1 MSEIQLLQGDCLD
14 QLKNLDDNS
23 IDSIVTDPPYGLG
36 DNLYKRVNKT
46 VRKSFNIMLPDFN
59 ESNAKRIQYSSFSF
73 KSGLCPDLSRC
84 ESIPAIKSRVA
95 MPEGSIHF
103 DSDIEVR
110 KIEIDR
116 STVSSSFPISNTVLM
131 DKVDSNGC
139 KFIGNFIFDFGDS
152 IDFTADDVFSGNF
165 GQFSN
170 GFFSVPISSIFSSC
184 FPNLGVDF
192 PFPIFRNGILDIVWG
207 SNDMGNDAVG
217 HSFAFTEDRAED
229 VPVLTFDMR
238 GTSDNT
244 IATVSTQ
251 KSDTFTNFIRPKL
264 VRTSSAASGLSTMLQ
279 PVRVSFVLD
288 TANGTS
294 PEYFFHLYL
303 PKNLLNSISN
313 IYKNSSGFM
322 GKSWDNS
329 VPSAEIWAECLR
341 VLKPGGHLLA
351 FAGTRTQHRMAVNI
365 EDAGFEIRN
374 IIAWVYGSGFP
385 KSQNV
390 GKAIDKRGGKSVSW
404 FGPWFRAW
412 RKEKGISQKQVA
424 ALFLSKTG
432 GHTGCVA
439 NWELGFNLPTP
450 QQFNLIRDTFDL
462 PFGSMEE
469 AEREVVGRAKGAAS
483 QKTESLGKFEPEYD
497 ITASATDEA
506 KQWDGWGTA
515 LKPALEP
522 ITVARKPLTGTVA
535 DNVLEHGTGAINID
549 GCRVGNE
556 MITSLPS
563 RNSDNHHFAQDEWTK
578 TSAIGE
584 KRTYEGRFPANLI
597 HDGSD
602 EVIDL
607 FPVTGAS
614 RATPRNNGEFKS
626 VAKGRESPQVT
637 FGHNDNGG
645 SAARFFYCAKAN
657 KKDRN
662 EGLEDIDAKSTA
674 NKGNGLSRVCL
685 KCGISQRGDEVCQD
699 EDNCP
704 KEWVNPPKK
713 NNHPTV
719 KPTDLMCYLVRLV
732 TPPNGTV
739 LDPFMGSGSTGKA
752 CMTEGFNFVGIELDP
767 DYIEIARAR
776 IEAAKPDSTLNNF
789 IDWE

>member
-1 MSEIQLLQGDCLD
+1 MSEIQLIQGDCLD
-14 QLKNLDDNS
+14 QLKTLDDNS

-84 ESIPAIKSRVA
+84 ESIPVIKSRVA

-217 HSFAFTEDRAED
+217 HSFALTEDRAED

-390 GKAIDKRGGKSVSW
+390 SKAIDK
-404 FGPWFRAW
+404 
-412 RKEKGISQKQVA
+412 A
-424 ALFLSKTG
+424 AG
-432 GHTGCVA
+432 
-439 NWELGFNLPTP
+439 
-450 QQFNLIRDTFDL
+450 
-462 PFGSMEE
+462 
-469 AEREVVGRAKGAAS
+469 AEREVVGIVDSRS
-483 QKTESLGKFEPEYD
+483 KFD
-497 ITASATDEA
+497 GRTRSSSAINTNWRKAEFRDDVRDLSKKELTVSTTDEA

-522 ITVARKPLTGTVA
+522 ITVARKPLSGTVA
-535 DNVLEHGTGAINID
+535 ANVLEHGTGAINID
-549 GCRVGNE
+549 GCRVPPNGDKLSGGHCSSGQQMSGGWERPWMKDPEAVAANAE
-556 MITSLPS
+556 RSRASVEKSESL
-563 RNSDNHHFAQDEWTK
+563 
-578 TSAIGE
+578 
-584 KRTYEGRFPANLI
+584 GRFPANLI

-602 EVIDL
+602 EVL
-607 FPVTGAS
+607 SCFPKTEPSRKGKPRGSKTSGDGWGMTKTGS
-614 RATPRNNGEFKS
+614 EYDD
-626 VAKGRESPQVT
+626 KGT
-637 FGHNDNGG
+637 
-645 SAARFFYCAKAN
+645 AARFFYCTKAS
-657 KKDRN
+657 KRDRN
-662 EGLEDIDAKSTA
+662 EGLEDIDLKSSA
-674 NKGNGLSRVCL
+674 NKEHWFQRVCS
-685 KCGISQRGDEVCQD
+685 KCGIFQRGDEVCQD

-704 KEWVNPPKK
+704 KEWINPPKK

-719 KPTDLMCYLVRLV
+719 KPTDLMRYLVRLV

-752 CMTEGFNFVGIELDP
+752 CMVEGFDFIGIELDE
-767 DYIEIARAR
+767 DYVEIARAR
-776 IEAAKPDSTLNNF
+776 IEAADPGNTLE
-789 IDWE
+789 DLMG